1 MCDIEPLEWHGL
13 YGNDQKFKKYLSPE
27 TIVHPAKMSMRLA
40 DKIITHLEQLDLLH
54 KGDRVIDFMAGTART
69 GVVAELHGYAF
80 TGIELE
86 DHFIRMIE
94 KNNNTLKGKILREP
108 KWEIIQGDARHLSE
122 LLNGGVAITSPP
134 YGDTSLHG
142 GDVEQRRKR
151 LIEAGYD
158 PKTILGGNAR
168 SGEWKGYSAIVS
180 PPYSN
185 RLADNDTREFMD
197 AEHKHK
203 RPNTSYSAIVSPP
216 YGEMIGQNGGPIDP
230 NYKVGVSTLTARKY
244 SDTSTNIGNLKDV
257 GIVSPPYGLGEGLG
271 HSDTPGK
278 IIDEKSLH
286 RRYGNSNG
294 QIGNLKDVGI
304 VSPPYESADNMF
316 HDPDWMNTVRPR
328 PSNPVSK
335 ERLTP
340 TESNIANKRSETY
353 LSAMQQVYS
362 ESYKAGI
369 SPLVTVTKNPTKNH
383 KLRRLDLDTAML
395 LEKVGYKIVDYHQAV
410 LFKTKTQQTLFGEEK
425 TEIKGQVSFF
435 KRLSMQKGNVA
446 ADHEDIIFAVI

>member
-1 MCDIEPLEWHGL
+1 MCDIEPLEWHSL

-27 TIVHPAKMSMRLA
+27 TNAHPAKMSMRLA

-54 KGDRVIDFMAGTART
+54 KGDRIVDFMAGTART

-94 KNNNTLKGKILREP
+94 KNRETLKRKILRDP

-134 YGDTSLHG
+134 YGDTSLNFK
-142 GDVEQRRKR
+142 ENRI
-151 LIEAGYD
+151 IEAGKKCERPYMNG
-158 PKTILGGNAR
+158 PNN
-168 SGEWKGYSAIVS
+168 GYSAIVS

-197 AEHKHK
+197 AGHKHK

-230 NYKVGVSTLTARKY
+230 NYKVGISTLTARKY
-244 SDTSTNIGNLKDV
+244 SDTPTNIGNLKDV

-286 RRYGNSNG
+286 RRYGNSEQ
-294 QIGNLKDVGI
+294 QIGNQT
-304 VSPPYESADNMF
+304 N
-316 HDPDWMNTVRPR
+316 
-328 PSNPVSK
+328 
-335 ERLTP
+335 
-340 TESNIANKRSETY
+340 ETY
-353 LSAMQQVYS
+353 LTAMETVYS
-362 ESYKAGI
+362 EAYKAGI

-410 LFKTKTQQTLFGEEK
+410 LFKTKPQQTLFGEEK

>member
-1 MCDIEPLEWHGL
+1 MCDIEPLEWHSL

-27 TIVHPAKMSMRLA
+27 TNAHPAKMSMRLA
-40 DKIITHLEQLDLLH
+40 DKIITHLEQLDLLRN
-54 KGDRVIDFMAGTART
+54 GDRIVDFMAGTART

-94 KNNNTLKGKILREP
+94 KNRETLKSKILRDP

-134 YGDTSLHG
+134 YGDVNVTHIKAGNGKSMGEYSDKLNERFTS
-142 GDVEQRRKR
+142 
-151 LIEAGYD
+151 
-158 PKTILGGNAR
+158 
-168 SGEWKGYSAIVS
+168 GYSAIVS

-257 GIVSPPYGLGEGLG
+257 GI
-271 HSDTPGK
+271 
-278 IIDEKSLH
+278 
-286 RRYGNSNG
+286 
-294 QIGNLKDVGI
+294 
-304 VSPPYESADNMF
+304 
-316 HDPDWMNTVRPR
+316 
-328 PSNPVSK
+328 
-335 ERLTP
+335 
-340 TESNIANKRSETY
+340 
-353 LSAMQQVYS
+353 
-362 ESYKAGI
+362 
-369 SPLVTVTKNPTKNH
+369 
-383 KLRRLDLDTAML
+383 
-395 LEKVGYKIVDYHQAV
+395 
-410 LFKTKTQQTLFGEEK
+410 
-425 TEIKGQVSFF
+425 
-435 KRLSMQKGNVA
+435 
-446 ADHEDIIFAVI
+446 

>member
-13 YGNDQKFKKYLSPE
+13 YGNDQRFKKYLSPK
-27 TIVHPAKMSMRLA
+27 TNAHRAKMSMRLA

-94 KNNNTLKGKILREP
+94 KNRKTLESKILREP

-216 YGEMIGQNGGPIDP
+216 YGEMIGQNGGPINP

-286 RRYGNSNG
+286 RRYGNSEQ
-294 QIGNLKDVGI
+294 QIGNQT
-304 VSPPYESADNMF
+304 N
-316 HDPDWMNTVRPR
+316 
-328 PSNPVSK
+328 
-335 ERLTP
+335 
-340 TESNIANKRSETY
+340 ETY
-353 LSAMQQVYS
+353 LMAMERVYS

-446 ADHEDIIFAVI
+446 SDHEDIIFAVI

>member
-27 TIVHPAKMSMRLA
+27 TNAHPAKMSMRLA

-216 YGEMIGQNGGPIDP
+216 YGEMIGQNGGPINP
-230 NYKVGVSTLTARKY
+230 NYKVDVSTLTARKY

-286 RRYGNSNG
+286 RRYGNSEQ
-294 QIGNLKDVGI
+294 QIGNQT
-304 VSPPYESADNMF
+304 N
-316 HDPDWMNTVRPR
+316 
-328 PSNPVSK
+328 
-335 ERLTP
+335 
-340 TESNIANKRSETY
+340 ETY
-353 LSAMQQVYS
+353 LMAMERVYS

-446 ADHEDIIFAVI
+446 SDHEDIIFAVI

>member
-27 TIVHPAKMSMRLA
+27 TNAHPAKMSMRLA
-40 DKIITHLEQLDLLH
+40 DKIIMHLEHLNLLH

-69 GVVAELHGYAF
+69 GVVAELRGYAF

-86 DHFIRMIE
+86 SHFIRMIE
-94 KNNNTLKGKILREP
+94 KNRETLKGKILRDP

-134 YGDTSLHG
+134 YGDVSVTHMKAGHGKNMGEHSGKLNERFTS
-142 GDVEQRRKR
+142 
-151 LIEAGYD
+151 
-158 PKTILGGNAR
+158 
-168 SGEWKGYSAIVS
+168 GYSAIVS

-203 RPNTSYSAIVSPP
+203 RPNTSYSAIVSPS

-271 HSDTPGK
+271 HADTPGK

-286 RRYGNSNG
+286 RRYGNSEQ
-294 QIGNLKDVGI
+294 QIGNQT
-304 VSPPYESADNMF
+304 N
-316 HDPDWMNTVRPR
+316 
-328 PSNPVSK
+328 
-335 ERLTP
+335 
-340 TESNIANKRSETY
+340 ETY
-353 LSAMQQVYS
+353 LMAMERVYS

>member
-27 TIVHPAKMSMRLA
+27 TNAHPAKMSMRLA
-40 DKIITHLEQLDLLH
+40 DKIIMHLEQLDLLH
-54 KGDRVIDFMAGTART
+54 KGDRIVDFMAGTART
-69 GVVAELHGYAF
+69 GVVAELRGYAF

-86 DHFIRMIE
+86 SHFIRMIE
-94 KNNNTLKGKILREP
+94 KNCETLKSKILHDP
-108 KWEIIQGDARHLSE
+108 KWEIIQDDARHLSE

-151 LIEAGYD
+151 MIEAGYD

-180 PPYSN
+180 PPYGNIEIGKGLNTKPPREGHHDQTGRSSN
-185 RLADNDTREFMD
+185 EPSQRIT
-197 AEHKHK
+197 
-203 RPNTSYSAIVSPP
+203 TYSAIVSPP

-271 HSDTPGK
+271 HADTPGK

-286 RRYGNSNG
+286 RRYGNSEQ
-294 QIGNLKDVGI
+294 QIGNQT
-304 VSPPYESADNMF
+304 N
-316 HDPDWMNTVRPR
+316 
-328 PSNPVSK
+328 
-335 ERLTP
+335 
-340 TESNIANKRSETY
+340 ETY
-353 LSAMQQVYS
+353 LMAMERVYS

>member
-27 TIVHPAKMSMRLA
+27 TNAHPAKMSMRLA

-54 KGDRVIDFMAGTART
+54 KGDRIVDFMAGTART
-69 GVVAELHGYAF
+69 GVIAELHGYAF

-86 DHFIRMIE
+86 SHFISMIE
-94 KNNNTLKGKILREP
+94 KNKETLKSKILREP

-151 LIEAGYD
+151 MIEAGYD

-203 RPNTSYSAIVSPP
+203 RPNTSYSVIVSPP
-216 YGEMIGQNGGPIDP
+216 YSTAHDDKNTGILNKNRKDLIPYSYMNGIAT
-230 NYKVGVSTLTARKY
+230 KSAA
-244 SDTSTNIGNLKDV
+244 NIGNLKDV

-271 HSDTPGK
+271 HADTPGK

-286 RRYGNSNG
+286 RRYGNSEQ
-294 QIGNLKDVGI
+294 QIGNQT
-304 VSPPYESADNMF
+304 N
-316 HDPDWMNTVRPR
+316 
-328 PSNPVSK
+328 
-335 ERLTP
+335 
-340 TESNIANKRSETY
+340 ETY
-353 LSAMQQVYS
+353 LMAMERVYS

>member
-1 MCDIEPLEWHGL
+1 MCNIEPLEWPGL
-13 YGNDQKFKKYLSPE
+13 YGNDQRFKKYLSPE
-27 TIVHPAKMSMRLA
+27 TNAHPAKMSMRLA

-94 KNNNTLKGKILREP
+94 KNRKTLESKILREP

-134 YGDTSLHG
+134 YGDTSLNFKKNG
-142 GDVEQRRKR
+142 I
-151 LIEAGYD
+151 IEDGKKYERPYMD
-158 PKTILGGNAR
+158 GPNT
-168 SGEWKGYSAIVS
+168 GYSAIVS

-216 YGEMIGQNGGPIDP
+216 YGEMIGQNGGPINP

-286 RRYGNSNG
+286 RRYGNSEQ
-294 QIGNLKDVGI
+294 QIGNQT
-304 VSPPYESADNMF
+304 N
-316 HDPDWMNTVRPR
+316 
-328 PSNPVSK
+328 
-335 ERLTP
+335 
-340 TESNIANKRSETY
+340 ETY
-353 LSAMQQVYS
+353 LMAMERVYS

-446 ADHEDIIFAVI
+446 SDHEDIIFAVI